1 MSNRLIQLPMEQRN
15 HFSGFPVLI
24 SQERINEMSNHFDQ
38 SHKAR
43 PITARLS
50 SPVLLPS
57 HVDSIRVASCI
68 NQSGSVFSSSGR
80 GDDLDHAPEVVE
92 EDIQEAESSM
102 LNISPLRLDR
112 EITNSDCGCRP
123 YNSRGRPILSTATHD
138 TSCSTNEKALKA
150 MRRNKLPFL
159 PSRPPPMPSY
169 RDQPIETSH
178 VIFISSTGNTNPV
191 DNLSHT
197 YRPRKPV
204 APTRTSVR
212 RSIISKPNQMD
223 VLPPVSIQANKDNKN
238 NNILPPVNGPMPRPP
253 GTQPRSQNYR
263 SRRPKFK
270 RIASDGIN
278 FSIRSE
284 VPDRRGNLPR
294 LS

>member
-1 MSNRLIQLPMEQRN
+1 MSNRLIQLPIEPR
-15 HFSGFPVLI
+15 HSFSGFPVII
-24 SQERINEMSNHFDQ
+24 SKDRVDEMFNHLDQ

-43 PITARLS
+43 PITARFSL
-50 SPVLLPS
+50 PVLLPS
-57 HVDSIRVASCI
+57 PVDGIRVASCI
-68 NQSGSVFSSSGR
+68 GKSGSVFCSAGR

-92 EDIQEAESSM
+92 EDIQEVESPL

-112 EITNSDCGCRP
+112 EITNSDCGRRP

-138 TSCSTNEKALKA
+138 TSCSTNGKALKA

-169 RDQPIETSH
+169 RDQPTETSH

-212 RSIISKPNQMD
+212 RSISSKPNQMD
-223 VLPPVSIQANKDNKN
+223 VLPATSIQANKDNKN
-238 NNILPPVNGPMPRPP
+238 NNILPPVNGPMPCPP
-253 GTQPRSQNYR
+253 AQPRSQNYR
-263 SRRPKFK
+263 SRRLKFK
-270 RIASDGIN
+270 RIASDGID